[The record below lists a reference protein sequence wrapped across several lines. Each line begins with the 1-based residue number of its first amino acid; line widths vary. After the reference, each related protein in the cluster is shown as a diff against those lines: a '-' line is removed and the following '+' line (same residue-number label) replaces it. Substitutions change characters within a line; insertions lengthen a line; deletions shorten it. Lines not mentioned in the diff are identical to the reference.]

1 MIATVSRTSATAD
14 KRQAAYPGMKR
25 SSQLPS
31 AQAAILNA
39 PPLPRQA
46 DRLAA
51 PLRRRGAWT
60 QFVEA
65 RLREPVNPERDPAG
79 PPDSP
84 TDKQP
89 TIIGDDPSLPN
100 GGPTNEAHPLLDLE
114 HPLQPI
120 VLPQDE
126 VSRRLNEAAEDIGR
140 RTNVARPDAGPDDG
154 SVSPAADP
162 NDASAE
168 ECESRTQPAPPGSY
182 ARTAVTSYTPEADEG
197 EGFSPAGDPDPNSV
211 PPVSTGPA
219 VPPPRQ
225 PPVHTSTAEASVAV
239 QEQQTILIEKLIAE
253 ELQSSPR
260 DRRSVTSEW
269 KVRNFAW
276 FLAPATVL
284 LAIGTGM
291 LMRGN
296 VASLFN
302 TTPQVVSH
310 SNATPVQSPP
320 QGRRKLKPAI
330 ATFVH
335 RAPIEAAASAPPARS
350 LPTTYGIFASSNGRM
365 IRLEP
370 MNIRL
375 PDSRI
380 AVSVLTTKPRTVV
393 VPHGPLSFVA
403 YQRELMTSAPDN
415 AQLRILAQVA
425 RTPSS
430 PAVAMANDAWAIRS
444 VSVDLTVAPVPESR
458 EMVELQPVNPDLVLS
473 PGRYVLVFKNQAY
486 DFVVAGKVTDK
497 AHCLERAET
506 PDGDRFTECRNLP

>member
-1 MIATVSRTSATAD
+1 
-14 KRQAAYPGMKR
+14 MKR

-65 RLREPVNPERDPAG
+65 RLREPANPERDPAG

-84 TDKQP
+84 TDEHP
-89 TIIGDDPSLPN
+89 TVLGEDPSSPK
-100 GGPTNEAHPLLDLE
+100 GGPTDEAHPLLDLE
-114 HPLQPI
+114 QPLQPI

-126 VSRRLNEAAEDIGR
+126 VSRRLNEAAENIGR
-140 RTNVARPDAGPDDG
+140 RTNVSRPDAGPDDEP
-154 SVSPAADP
+154 VPPAADP
-162 NDASAE
+162 NDVSAE
-168 ECESRTQPAPPGSY
+168 ESDNRPQPAPPDSHAGS
-182 ARTAVTSYTPEADEG
+182 AVALYTTEADEG
-197 EGFSPAGDPDPNSV
+197 EGFSPAADPGPNSV
-211 PPVSTGPA
+211 PPASI
-219 VPPPRQ
+219 RL
-225 PPVHTSTAEASVAV
+225 PPVHSSTAEASVAV
-239 QEQQTILIEKLIAE
+239 REQQTILIEKLIAE

-269 KVRNFAW
+269 KVRNFVW
-276 FLAPATVL
+276 FLAPTTVL

-296 VASLFN
+296 VASLFS
-302 TTPQVVSH
+302 TAPQVVSH
-310 SNATPVQSPP
+310 SNATPVQPPP
-320 QGRRKLKPAI
+320 QSRRKLKPAI

-335 RAPIEAAASAPPARS
+335 RAPIEAAATVPPARS

-380 AVSVLTTKPRTVV
+380 AVSVLTTKPGTAV

-430 PAVAMANDAWAIRS
+430 PAVTMANDAWAIRS
-444 VSVDLTVAPVPESR
+444 VSVDLTVAPVPENR
-458 EMVELQPVNPDLVLS
+458 EMVELQPVSPDLVLS

-497 AHCLERAET
+497 AHCLERTET
-506 PDGDRFTECRNLP
+506 PDGDRFTECRKLP

>member
-1 MIATVSRTSATAD
+1 
-14 KRQAAYPGMKR
+14 MKR

-84 TDKQP
+84 PDKQP
-89 TIIGDDPSLPN
+89 TVLGEDPSLPN

-114 HPLQPI
+114 QPLQPI

-126 VSRRLNEAAEDIGR
+126 VSRRLNEAAENIGR
-140 RTNVARPDAGPDDG
+140 RTNVARPDAGSDDR

-162 NDASAE
+162 NDVSAE
-168 ECESRTQPAPPGSY
+168 ESDNRLQPAPPDSHAGSAVGLY
-182 ARTAVTSYTPEADEG
+182 ATEADEG
-197 EGFSPAGDPDPNSV
+197 EGFSPAAEPSPNSV
-211 PPVSTGPA
+211 PPASIRLA
-219 VPPPRQ
+219 VQ
-225 PPVHTSTAEASVAV
+225 PPVHTSIAEAGVAV

-269 KVRNFAW
+269 KVRNFVW
-276 FLAPATVL
+276 FLAPTTVL

-296 VASLFN
+296 VASLIN
-302 TTPQVVSH
+302 TTPQVVNH

-320 QGRRKLKPAI
+320 QTRRKLKPAI

-335 RAPIEAAASAPPARS
+335 RAPIEAAATAPPARS

-380 AVSVLTTKPRTVV
+380 AVSVLTTKPGTVV

-444 VSVDLTVAPVPESR
+444 VSVDLTVAPVPENR

-506 PDGDRFTECRNLP
+506 PDGDRFTECRKLP

>member
-1 MIATVSRTSATAD
+1 
-14 KRQAAYPGMKR
+14 MKR
-25 SSQLPS
+25 SGQLPS

-65 RLREPVNPERDPAG
+65 RLREPANTGRDPAG

-84 TDKQP
+84 TDKQR
-89 TIIGDDPSLPN
+89 TVLGEDQSLPN

-114 HPLQPI
+114 QPRQPI
-120 VLPQDE
+120 VVPQDE
-126 VSRRLNEAAEDIGR
+126 VSRRLNEAAENIGR
-140 RTNVARPDAGPDDG
+140 RTNVARPDAGPDDL
-154 SVSPAADP
+154 SISPAADP
-162 NDASAE
+162 NDVSAE
-168 ECESRTQPAPPGSY
+168 ESDNRLQPAPPDSHAGS
-182 ARTAVTSYTPEADEG
+182 AVAQYTPEADEG
-197 EGFSPAGDPDPNSV
+197 EGFSPAADPGPNLV
-211 PPVSTGPA
+211 PPASIRLA
-219 VPPPRQ
+219 VQ
-225 PPVHTSTAEASVAV
+225 PPVHTGIAEASVAI
-239 QEQQTILIEKLIAE
+239 QEQPTILIEKLIAE
-253 ELQSSPR
+253 ELQSAPR

-269 KVRNFAW
+269 KVRNFVC
-276 FLAPATVL
+276 FLAPTTVL

-380 AVSVLTTKPRTVV
+380 AVSVLTTKPGTVV

-430 PAVAMANDAWAIRS
+430 PAIATANDAWAIRS

-506 PDGDRFTECRNLP
+506 PDGDRFTECRKLP

>member
-1 MIATVSRTSATAD
+1 
-14 KRQAAYPGMKR
+14 MKR

-79 PPDSP
+79 PPPDSP
-84 TDKQP
+84 TDKHP
-89 TIIGDDPSLPN
+89 TVLGEDPSLPN
-100 GGPTNEAHPLLDLE
+100 GGPTDEAHPLLDLE
-114 HPLQPI
+114 QPRQPI

-126 VSRRLNEAAEDIGR
+126 VSRRLNEAAENIGR
-140 RTNVARPDAGPDDG
+140 RTNVTRPDAGPDDG
-154 SVSPAADP
+154 PVPPAADP
-162 NDASAE
+162 NDVSAE
-168 ECESRTQPAPPGSY
+168 ESDNRAQPAPPDSHAGSAVALY
-182 ARTAVTSYTPEADEG
+182 ATEADEG
-197 EGFSPAGDPDPNSV
+197 EGFSPAANPAPNSV
-211 PPVSTGPA
+211 PPASIRLA
-219 VPPPRQ
+219 VQ
-225 PPVHTSTAEASVAV
+225 PPVHSSTAEASVAV

-253 ELQSSPR
+253 EFQSSPGG
-260 DRRSVTSEW
+260 RRSVTSEW
-269 KVRNFAW
+269 KVRNFVW
-276 FLAPATVL
+276 FLAPTTVL

-296 VASLFN
+296 VASLFS
-302 TTPQVVSH
+302 TAPQVVSH
-310 SNATPVQSPP
+310 SNATPVQPPP
-320 QGRRKLKPAI
+320 QSRRKLKPAI

-335 RAPIEAAASAPPARS
+335 RAPIEAAATAPPARS

-380 AVSVLTTKPRTVV
+380 AVSVLTTKPGTAV

-444 VSVDLTVAPVPESR
+444 VSVDLTVAPVPENR

-497 AHCLERAET
+497 AHCLERTET
-506 PDGDRFTECRNLP
+506 PDGDRFTECRKLP

>member
-1 MIATVSRTSATAD
+1 MAD

-65 RLREPVNPERDPAG
+65 RLREPVNPERNPAEP

-89 TIIGDDPSLPN
+89 TVLGEDPSSPN

-114 HPLQPI
+114 QPLQPI

-126 VSRRLNEAAEDIGR
+126 VSRRLNEAAENIGR
-140 RTNVARPDAGPDDG
+140 RTNVAPSDAGPDDG
-154 SVSPAADP
+154 SGSPAADP
-162 NDASAE
+162 IDASAE
-168 ECESRTQPAPPGSY
+168 ESDNHTQPAPPDSHAGS
-182 ARTAVTSYTPEADEG
+182 AVASYTPEADEG
-197 EGFSPAGDPDPNSV
+197 EGFNPAADPRPNSV
-211 PPVSTGPA
+211 PPASIRPA
-219 VPPPRQ
+219 VQ

-239 QEQQTILIEKLIAE
+239 QEQQIILIDKLIAE

-269 KVRNFAW
+269 KVRNFVW
-276 FLAPATVL
+276 FLAPTTVL

-296 VASLFN
+296 VASLFS
-302 TTPQVVSH
+302 TAPQVASH

-320 QGRRKLKPAI
+320 QSRRKLKPAI

-335 RAPIEAAASAPPARS
+335 RAPIEAAAPAPPARS
-350 LPTTYGIFASSNGRM
+350 LPTTYGIFASSIGRM

-380 AVSVLTTKPRTVV
+380 AVSVLTTKPGTVV

-403 YQRELMTSAPDN
+403 YQRELMTNAPDN

-430 PAVAMANDAWAIRS
+430 PAIAMANDAWAIRS

-506 PDGDRFTECRNLP
+506 PDGDRFTECRKLP

>member
-1 MIATVSRTSATAD
+1 MAD
-14 KRQAAYPGMKR
+14 ERQAAYPGMKR

-65 RLREPVNPERDPAG
+65 RLREPVNPERNPAEP

-89 TIIGDDPSLPN
+89 TILGDNPSLPG
-100 GGPTNEAHPLLDLE
+100 GGPTNEAHPVPDLE
-114 HPLQPI
+114 HLQPI

-126 VSRRLNEAAEDIGR
+126 VSLRLNEAAENIGR
-140 RTNVARPDAGPDDG
+140 WTNVAPPDAGPDDG
-154 SVSPAADP
+154 SVSSAADP

-168 ECESRTQPAPPGSY
+168 ESDNDTQPAPPDSHAGS
-182 ARTAVTSYTPEADEG
+182 AVASYTPEADEG
-197 EGFSPAGDPDPNSV
+197 EGFSPAADPGPNSV
-211 PPVSTGPA
+211 PPASIRPA
-219 VPPPRQ
+219 VQ

-239 QEQQTILIEKLIAE
+239 QEQRIILIDKLIAE

-269 KVRNFAW
+269 KVRNFVW
-276 FLAPATVL
+276 LLAPTTVL

-296 VASLFN
+296 VASLFS
-302 TTPQVVSH
+302 TASQVASH

-320 QGRRKLKPAI
+320 QSRRKLKPAV

-335 RAPIEAAASAPPARS
+335 RAPIDAAAPAPPARS

-365 IRLEP
+365 IRS
-370 MNIRL
+370 
-375 PDSRI
+375 SR
-380 AVSVLTTKPRTVV
+380 
-393 VPHGPLSFVA
+393 
-403 YQRELMTSAPDN
+403 
-415 AQLRILAQVA
+415 
-425 RTPSS
+425 
-430 PAVAMANDAWAIRS
+430 
-444 VSVDLTVAPVPESR
+444 
-458 EMVELQPVNPDLVLS
+458 
-473 PGRYVLVFKNQAY
+473 
-486 DFVVAGKVTDK
+486 
-497 AHCLERAET
+497 
-506 PDGDRFTECRNLP
+506 

>member
-1 MIATVSRTSATAD
+1 
-14 KRQAAYPGMKR
+14 MKR

-65 RLREPVNPERDPAG
+65 RLREPANPERDPAG

-84 TDKQP
+84 TDEHP
-89 TIIGDDPSLPN
+89 TVLGEDPSSPK
-100 GGPTNEAHPLLDLE
+100 GGPTDEAHPLLDLE
-114 HPLQPI
+114 QPLQPI

-126 VSRRLNEAAEDIGR
+126 VSRRLNEAAENIGR
-140 RTNVARPDAGPDDG
+140 RTNVTRPDAGSDDR

-162 NDASAE
+162 NDVSAE
-168 ECESRTQPAPPGSY
+168 ESDNRLQPAPPDSHAGSAVALY
-182 ARTAVTSYTPEADEG
+182 ATEADEG
-197 EGFSPAGDPDPNSV
+197 EGFSPAADPGPNSV
-211 PPVSTGPA
+211 PPASIRLA
-219 VPPPRQ
+219 VQ
-225 PPVHTSTAEASVAV
+225 PPVHISTAEASVAV

-269 KVRNFAW
+269 KVRNFVW
-276 FLAPATVL
+276 FLAPTTVL

-296 VASLFN
+296 VASLFS
-302 TTPQVVSH
+302 TAPQVVSH
-310 SNATPVQSPP
+310 SNATPVQPPP
-320 QGRRKLKPAI
+320 QSRRKLKPAI

-335 RAPIEAAASAPPARS
+335 RAPIEAAAPAPPARS

-380 AVSVLTTKPRTVV
+380 AVSVLTTKPGTVV

-444 VSVDLTVAPVPESR
+444 VSVDLTVAPVPENR

-473 PGRYVLVFKNQAY
+473 PGRYVLVFKSQAY

-506 PDGDRFTECRNLP
+506 PDGDRFTECRKLP